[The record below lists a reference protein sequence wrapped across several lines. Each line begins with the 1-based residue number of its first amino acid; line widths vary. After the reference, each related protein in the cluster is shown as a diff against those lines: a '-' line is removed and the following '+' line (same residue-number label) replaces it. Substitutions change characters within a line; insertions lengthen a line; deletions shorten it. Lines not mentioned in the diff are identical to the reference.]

1 MSELRRRRAALARA
15 NARPPR
21 FVEAAR
27 ELVRGAPELLPR
39 YSMNPLAL
47 VGGAEDAAADDD
59 AFTACAP
66 CEPTSIAS
74 AWVEDAHRLSDRSA
88 VPPELD
94 VAHPSGGAVPAGRG
108 ARKRDQLL
116 NVFLFVAPFL
126 RRKPDAVVVDF
137 GCGGGHQSLPLAY
150 HFPDA
155 RFVLVDAKRRSL
167 DVARRRADA
176 AGLANVR
183 VVEGRIE
190 DFDEP
195 FDVGIALHACGAA
208 SDFAMEKCV
217 AARAA
222 YVVAPCCV
230 GKISLAVRTEDVR
243 EDGAEDDG
251 DGEGERAGGRVRRDD
266 GEGSKPLRYPRSHA
280 AASAV
285 STSSYVAVAKAA
297 DFGGEGYDETARGA
311 VGGGDDGCGYADS
324 SEEEEDAE
332 ADAREAA
339 ALALAPIAEET
350 KTGSNP
356 SDAASPRLS
365 RGLLD
370 LTAKRAAKKAAKV
383 GAKPRATPERLAER
397 ELQRRA
403 CKSLVEADRN
413 RSASER
419 GYATWQTVMEP
430 PGCTPKNDVLVGVPS
445 SRPEGDWRAAAER
458 VFEEAMGRPA
468 PSPAAAFF
476 DGIPIEGVG
485 CVFRVRGVARACGK

>member
-243 EDGAEDDG
+243 ED
-251 DGEGERAGGRVRRDD
+251 RRRNRGGHPASGRRDPAD
-266 GEGSKPLRYPRSHA
+266 ERRRGFRARSILARTPPPLRCPRRRTSRWRRRRISA
-280 AASAV
+280 A
-285 STSSYVAVAKAA
+285 
-297 DFGGEGYDETARGA
+297 
-311 VGGGDDGCGYADS
+311 
-324 SEEEEDAE
+324 
-332 ADAREAA
+332 
-339 ALALAPIAEET
+339 
-350 KTGSNP
+350 
-356 SDAASPRLS
+356 
-365 RGLLD
+365 
-370 LTAKRAAKKAAKV
+370 
-383 GAKPRATPERLAER
+383 
-397 ELQRRA
+397 RR
-403 CKSLVEADRN
+403 
-413 RSASER
+413 
-419 GYATWQTVMEP
+419 
-430 PGCTPKNDVLVGVPS
+430 
-445 SRPEGDWRAAAER
+445 
-458 VFEEAMGRPA
+458 
-468 PSPAAAFF
+468 
-476 DGIPIEGVG
+476 
-485 CVFRVRGVARACGK
+485 

>member
-15 NARPPR
+15 NARAPR

-39 YSMNPLAL
+39 YATNPLAL

-59 AFTACAP
+59 ASATCAP
-66 CEPTSIAS
+66 CESTNIAS
-74 AWVEDAHRLSDRSA
+74 AWVEDARRLSDRSV

-94 VAHPSGGAVPAGRG
+94 VAHPSGGAVPADRG

-116 NVFLFVAPFL
+116 NIFLFVAPFL

-137 GCGGGHQSLPLAY
+137 GCGGGHQSLPLAH

-230 GKISLAVRTEDVR
+230 GKIALAL
-243 EDGAEDDG
+243 AEDAHENTADGDGDEADARGRVRG
-251 DGEGERAGGRVRRDD
+251 DGEG
-266 GEGSKPLRYPRSHA
+266 GSRHLRYPRSHA
-280 AASAV
+280 ASSAV
-285 STSSYVAVAKAA
+285 STSSYVALAKAA

-311 VGGGDDGCGYADS
+311 VVGGDVRGNDECGYADS

-339 ALALAPIAEET
+339 ALALAPVAEET
-350 KTGSNP
+350 NGDSYLGDGSNP
-356 SDAASPRLS
+356 SADASSPRLS

-370 LTAKRAAKKAAKV
+370 LMAKRAAKKAAKA
-383 GAKPRATPERLAER
+383 GAKSRLAPERLAER

-445 SRPEGDWRAAAER
+445 SQPEGDWRADAER
-458 VFEEAMGRPA
+458 AFQEAMGRPA
-468 PSPAAAFF
+468 ASPAAAFF
-476 DGIPIEGVG
+476 DGIPSEGVG
-485 CVFRVRGVARACGK
+485 

>member
-1 MSELRRRRAALARA
+1 M
-15 NARPPR
+15 
-21 FVEAAR
+21 
-27 ELVRGAPELLPR
+27 
-39 YSMNPLAL
+39 
-47 VGGAEDAAADDD
+47 
-59 AFTACAP
+59 
-66 CEPTSIAS
+66 
-74 AWVEDAHRLSDRSA
+74 EDAHRLSDRSA

-251 DGEGERAGGRVRRDD
+251 GDGEGERAGGRVRRDD

-311 VGGGDDGCGYADS
+311 VGGGTTDADTRTAARRRKTPRRTRARGGARARAHRRGD
-324 SEEEEDAE
+324 EDRFE
-332 ADAREAA
+332 
-339 ALALAPIAEET
+339 
-350 KTGSNP
+350 S
-356 SDAASPRLS
+356 
-365 RGLLD
+365 
-370 LTAKRAAKKAAKV
+370 V
-383 GAKPRATPERLAER
+383 G
-397 ELQRRA
+397 
-403 CKSLVEADRN
+403 
-413 RSASER
+413 
-419 GYATWQTVMEP
+419 
-430 PGCTPKNDVLVGVPS
+430 
-445 SRPEGDWRAAAER
+445 
-458 VFEEAMGRPA
+458 
-468 PSPAAAFF
+468 
-476 DGIPIEGVG
+476 
-485 CVFRVRGVARACGK
+485 RGVAASVAGFAGPDGETRGEEGGESRRQTARDARATRRARAATPRV

>member
-39 YSMNPLAL
+39 YSANPLAL

-59 AFTACAP
+59 ASTTCAP
-66 CEPTSIAS
+66 CESTNIAS
-74 AWVEDAHRLSDRSA
+74 AWVEDARRLSDRSTA
-88 VPPELD
+88 PPELD
-94 VAHPSGGAVPAGRG
+94 VAHPSGGAVPADRG

-116 NVFLFVAPFL
+116 NIFLFVAPFL

-155 RFVLVDAKRRSL
+155 CFVLVDAKRRSL

-230 GKISLAVRTEDVR
+230 GKIALAL
-243 EDGAEDDG
+243 AEDAHENTAIRDG
-251 DGEGERAGGRVRRDD
+251 DGDEADAGAGGRVRGD
-266 GEGSKPLRYPRSHA
+266 GGGGSRHVRYPRSRA
-280 AASAV
+280 ATSAV
-285 STSSYVAVAKAA
+285 STSSYVALAKAA

-311 VGGGDDGCGYADS
+311 FVGGDVRGDDDCGYADS

-339 ALALAPIAEET
+339 ALALAPVAEET
-350 KTGSNP
+350 SACSYPGDGSNP
-356 SDAASPRLS
+356 SDASSPRLS

-370 LTAKRAAKKAAKV
+370 LMAKRAAKKAAKA
-383 GAKPRATPERLAER
+383 GAKSRLAPERLAER

-445 SRPEGDWRAAAER
+445 SQPEGDWRADAER
-458 VFEEAMGRPA
+458 AFEEAMGRPA
-468 PSPAAAFF
+468 ASPAAAFF
-476 DGIPIEGVG
+476 DGIPSEGVG
-485 CVFRVRGVARACGK
+485 